1 MLPVS
6 PSAAVIRI
14 ILWAPELE
22 MGFMVELVRTLGLV
36 VAARF
41 TLYPLM
47 PHPAQT
53 KGEGRMIHQSKSGEP
68 QPTNKASKN

>member
-1 MLPVS
+1 
-6 PSAAVIRI
+6 
-14 ILWAPELE
+14 